1 MIIEITCG
9 VQFGSLALVADGIHM
24 STHALAFL
32 ITALAYSY
40 SRKHADD
47 PMYVFGTGK
56 VGDLA
61 AYTSA
66 IILIGIA
73 VYIMY
78 DGIYRFVY
86 PEEIVFEKALIV
98 SFVGLSVNIAS
109 GLILGKF
116 PCIQFIF
123 SFSTSIFSNFV
134 PSFSKRSATQL
145 LV

>member
-1 MIIEITCG
+1 MVIEITCG

-32 ITALAYSY
+32 ITAVAYSY

-61 AYTSA
+61 AYSSA

-86 PEEIVFEKALIV
+86 PEEIEFEKALIV
-98 SFVGLSVNIAS
+98 SFVGLTVNIAS
-109 GLILGKF
+109 GLILGMSYVS
-116 PCIQFIF
+116 
-123 SFSTSIFSNFV
+123 SFHFLN
-134 PSFSKRSATQL
+134 
-145 LV
+145 